1 MDNFGPLYHTESD
14 DSDSSDNSS
23 VIDTNT
29 DTNIDLQTCQYR
41 KKIFNFIIDTN
52 DRNWFSSFYKK
63 EEKTI
68 KINGFDKKT
77 FEFKIKFGDS
87 DDILDYTNI
96 IGKRNKLNIPK
107 KFFNLKSLIIPLEL
121 KNITSIQIITLTLP
135 NRLVYLGKG
144 NYTNILNFRYLTV
157 YSEDISNTYYGTN
170 KNLNYTLGVLYPL
183 STVFPTNNIKYIEFK
198 EKGGFNKIYNPVPL
212 ATINS
217 LNISIKDPNG
227 NTLNFKNDI
236 LTIKEIKII
245 KDKNFIKI
253 ETTEYFNQEY
263 CNGDIIIIKNFSF
276 SNTES
281 NLSQT
286 NYLKIKEFINRKQGH
301 RIYLSDNFKDNIILN
316 TGTLKNEFSIL
327 TDGDYNDDNFE
338 IEQYINNNLTIK
350 NVEGDEVFGEI
361 LNTSIQLSL
370 LMKIETKVH
379 DFEILNSQII

>member
-14 DSDSSDNSS
+14 DSDNSDSSDESS
-23 VIDTNT
+23 VIDRNTN
-29 DTNIDLQTCQYR
+29 NQPSQYS

-52 DRNWFSSFYKK
+52 DRNWFTSFYKIN
-63 EEKTI
+63 ENNI
-68 KINGFDKKT
+68 KINACDKKT

-87 DDILDYTNI
+87 DDLLDYTSI
-96 IGKRNKLNIPK
+96 IEKTNKVKIPQ
-107 KFFNLKSLIIPLEL
+107 KFFNLKSLTIPLEL

-135 NRLVYLGKG
+135 NRLIYLGKG

-183 STVFPTNNIKYIEFK
+183 SPVFSTNDIKYIEFK
-198 EKGGFNKIYNPVPL
+198 EKGGLNKIYDPVPL

-245 KDKNFIKI
+245 KDNQFIKI

-281 NLSQT
+281 NLSHT
-286 NYLKIKEFINRKQGH
+286 NYLKIKDFINRKHGH
-301 RIYLSDNFKDNIILN
+301 RIYLSENFKDNIISN

-327 TDGDYNDDNFE
+327 SDGDYNNDNFE
-338 IEQYINNNLTIK
+338 IEKYINNNLTIK
-350 NVEGDEVFGEI
+350 NVKEDEVFGEI

-379 DFEILNSQII
+379 DFDILNTQII